1 MNLIFENILKMLCLI
16 KIITL
21 IRNLKLFY
29 IKIMS
34 KQNQETQQRKT
45 VQLDIQKL
53 SPTQEKSQNFTKVKT
68 SSNL

>member
-21 IRNLKLFY
+21 IRNLNFLH
-29 IKIMS
+29 KIMS